1 MAQRANKGLTLIS
14 HNERCNMSEQLA
26 GKVAIISG
34 AAGGQGAAEA
44 KLFIDRGARVVLT
57 DFNVELGQQ
66 TAAALG
72 ENARFVA
79 HDVSQA
85 ADWER
90 VVATAVAEFGRI
102 DILVNNAGILAM
114 DSLENTTEA
123 TLNRLMSVNVTGA
136 FLGMKAVLPH
146 LKAAGGGSIVNI
158 SSLAGITGQVGATAY
173 SASKWAVRGM
183 TKSAALELGVFGI
196 RVNSVHP
203 GTIAT
208 PMTAAFMTSGA
219 EAPEH
224 FPFAALD
231 RVGTAEDV
239 APMVAFL
246 ASDDASYIT
255 GSEFLVDGGSAA
267 GDSAVLNGILMQ
279 G

>member
-1 MAQRANKGLTLIS
+1 
-14 HNERCNMSEQLA
+14 MSQQLA
-26 GKVAIISG
+26 GKVAIITG

-44 KLFIDRGARVVLT
+44 RLFIERGARVVLT

-79 HDVSQA
+79 HDVSK
-85 ADWER
+85 ADDWTR
-90 VVATAVAEFGRI
+90 VVDTAIAEFGRI

-114 DSLENTTEA
+114 APLEDTTEE

-136 FLGMKAVLPH
+136 FLGMKAVLAH
-146 LKAAGGGSIVNI
+146 MKAVGGGSIVNI

-183 TKSAALELGVFGI
+183 TKSAALELGVAGI

-208 PMTAAFMTSGA
+208 PMTAALMAPGA

-224 FPFAALD
+224 FPLAALD
-231 RVGTAEDV
+231 RIGLAEDV

-246 ASDDASYIT
+246 ASDEASYIT
-255 GSEFLVDGGSAA
+255 GSEFVVDGGSAA
-267 GDSAVLNGILMQ
+267 GDSAILSHMLMSR
-279 G
+279 

>member
-1 MAQRANKGLTLIS
+1 
-14 HNERCNMSEQLA
+14 MSEQLA
-26 GKVAIISG
+26 GKVAIITG

-85 ADWER
+85 EDWER

-123 TLNRLMSVNVTGA
+123 TLNRLMSVNVTGT

-208 PMTAAFMTSGA
+208 PMTAAFMTP
-219 EAPEH
+219 EAEH

-231 RVGTAEDV
+231 RVGTAEEV

-246 ASDDASYIT
+246 ASDEAGYIT

-279 G
+279 R